1 MTVLTY
7 NGYAAS
13 VTVDPDELILVGRLV
28 GIDDVIGFHADSGKE
43 LMAAFREAVDDYV
56 EACAKIGK
64 KPQKP
69 YSGNVMFRIDPIVHA
84 QAAMAAQLAGKSLN
98 AWGESALR
106 AAAEKSVGEGIGVF
120 SDP

>member
-13 VTVDPDELILVGRLV
+13 VEVDPDELTLVGRLV
-28 GIDDVIGFHADSGKE
+28 GIDDVIGFHAETGKE

-56 EACAKIGK
+56 QTCAKIGK

-69 YSGNVMFRIDPIVHA
+69 YSGKVMFRIDPTVHA
-84 QAAMAAQLAGKSLN
+84 QAALAAQLAGKSLN
-98 AWGESALR
+98 AWGENALR
-106 AAAEKSVGEGIGVF
+106 IAAEKSVGEGLRA
-120 SDP
+120 